1 MPELGTQI
9 AAVIFVQMQDI
20 KILLSFWFITLA
32 TRVCENV
39 SLAFMLNE
47 SLPHDEFPFSLE
59 SLLLY
64 NYYIRNRGL
73 EIMPIFTAD
82 VVEIRESWQKI

>member
-1 MPELGTQI
+1 
-9 AAVIFVQMQDI
+9 
-20 KILLSFWFITLA
+20 
-32 TRVCENV
+32 
-39 SLAFMLNE
+39 MLNE

-82 VVEIRESWQKI
+82 VVEIRENRGKKYDQLCAILDSLLVSAFLLC